1 MGVGLRPG
9 AKAPDKPPTP
19 YRLRASP
26 RLYLTSGQPPHRP
39 DRPAGTSERSPKP
52 ESARG
57 ERRGPGL
64 PVRLRT
70 ARQP

>member
-39 DRPAGTSERSPKP
+39 DRLALRAVAA
-52 ESARG
+52 ARIRPG